1 MGMLVAG
8 VSLTVAKPAMGGL
21 GARGSKSPSSSA
33 GSLLNM
39 SGWRGRLGRL
49 SSNGGSATLSAATAF
64 IGTKGPVT
72 GMIGAMWSL
81 SGVVDEQEIDRKTSM
96 SLKLTKPK
104 VLKSKHRTA
113 QIILMKTGKIFYFY
127 MAILYISE
135 ILKPKRNIVR
145 T

>member
-81 SGVVDEQEIDRKTSM
+81 SGVVDEQEIDSKTSM

-104 VLKSKHRTA
+104 VLKSKNRTA
-113 QIILMKTGKIFYFY
+113 QIILMKTGKTFYFY
-127 MAILYISE
+127 MVILYISE

>member
-49 SSNGGSATLSAATAF
+49 SSNGGSATLSTATAF
-64 IGTKGPVT
+64 IGTKGPAT

-81 SGVVDEQEIDRKTSM
+81 SGVVDAHEINSKTSV
-96 SLKLTKPK
+96 SVKLTNLI
-104 VLKSKHRTA
+104 VLKSQNCTGY
-113 QIILMKTGKIFYFY
+113 IIPTKTRKYFF
-127 MAILYISE
+127 
-135 ILKPKRNIVR
+135 
-145 T
+145 

>member
-1 MGMLVAG
+1 MGMLAAG

-64 IGTKGPVT
+64 TGTKGPVT

-81 SGVVDEQEIDRKTSM
+81 SGVVDAHEVNSKTSM
-96 SLKLTKPK
+96 SLKLTNLI
-104 VLKSKHRTA
+104 VLKSQNCTGY
-113 QIILMKTGKIFYFY
+113 IIPIKTSRRFF
-127 MAILYISE
+127 
-135 ILKPKRNIVR
+135 
-145 T
+145 